1 MRTHLNFPGATL
13 VMRLDREVRDAADTQ
28 VLFETRYFVSNLDP
42 DQVTPA
48 DLMSYIRGHWQVE
61 NCLHFIKDRWWD
73 EDRHYSCRPGLA
85 NSLAALVNMALT
97 LLRLSEQFA
106 EKLPMRA
113 RADQLSW
120 QPEQALAVINTAP
133 SPQRSEK
140 AASANEKN
148 STKVGPTP

>member
-1 MRTHLNFPGATL
+1 
-13 VMRLDREVRDAADTQ
+13 MRLDREVREAEDTQ
-28 VLFETRYFVSNLDP
+28 VLFETRDFVSNLDP

-48 DLMSYIRGHWQVE
+48 DLMGHIRGHWQVE
-61 NCLHFIKDRWWD
+61 NCWHFIKDRWWD
-73 EDRHYSCRPGLA
+73 EVRHYSCRPGLTD
-85 NSLAALVNMALT
+85 SPAAMVNRALT

-133 SPQRSEK
+133 APHRFEK
-140 AASANEKN
+140 GASADEKN
-148 STKVGPTP
+148 STKVKPTP

>member
-1 MRTHLNFPGATL
+1 
-13 VMRLDREVRDAADTQ
+13 MRLDREVRDAADTQ

-113 RADQLSW
+113 AR
-120 QPEQALAVINTAP
+120 INCRG
-133 SPQRSEK
+133 SRNK
-140 AASANEKN
+140 R
-148 STKVGPTP
+148 